1 MNKFKEKFLSSFT
14 TDWIKVSG
22 GILISLVAIFGAL
35 SNATTNDYFIYVSR
49 FFTWCLS
56 FLFGSF
62 LTYAIYFLIFLV
74 GMSLTFSSKR
84 FKLNINMTILG
95 VTFIILGA
103 LILIAN
109 SQTTEGNTY
118 LTFSNFEE
126 VFTKNIIDG
135 FPMVSTF
142 ENCGVIGMFLV
153 ALINSGMTYIGS
165 NVIGSLFLVAGIFFT
180 FSKISFKFTK
190 IIIDY
195 YHQTFAKKTIANDAS
210 FNLAKD
216 ISYDTTA
223 INTIKTNQ
231 ELKKNQLKANELEET
246 KPVSNPSTNN
256 LVSSKFSENSS
267 EIFQPKQIFDGNQAG
282 LRKATFSINPE
293 EEKVNVSSPISTEK
307 EEQIQ
312 APYTNQAQFNVDE
325 RMKTTSQNQND
336 DHKFGTRISD
346 MFTIPK
352 SKSNPTSFSNQNLDT
367 NHVNISNNENIKKVN
382 EVSTQSFNTSIKKPV
397 EEVIQNKAP
406 QVELNRN
413 ENANEDTNSA
423 LVKFNNIDNNYN
435 VHEEPM
441 QNSTNVSS
449 SNHFTREQLD
459 ALANKKPELV
469 NPEKE
474 YSNKY
479 EPKKSIKREF
489 KYPSVDLLEVR
500 DQTKGMDENI
510 QVADAR
516 KQKINE
522 IFADLGVGANII
534 SYTIGPSVTQY
545 DLQTDKNVSISGL
558 NKYIS
563 DVSIRLGGLD
573 TRFVP
578 IVQGKSTSGI
588 EIANAKSSLV
598 NFKDCV
604 EKLEK
609 EERSK
614 MTIPFGLDIGGKF
627 IAADLR
633 EFPHLLVCGTTGSG
647 KSIFIHS
654 IIMSLIMRNSPE
666 ELRLIMIDPKR
677 VEFGKYKDIP
687 HLLCPPVNDSNKAYI
702 ALNKLVDVMEARY
715 TLFEDTGVSNIKQYN
730 QEALENGKDKLPYI
744 ALICDEFA
752 DLMDT
757 NRKCSE
763 PIVRIGQKARAAGIH
778 MIIAT
783 QRPSTNVITGVIKS
797 NLPVRVALSCSSYI
811 DSTTILGESGA
822 EKLLGNGDML
832 VMCPL
837 LSKQGFTRVQGAFVD
852 NKEIKKVCDYL
863 RDQGEVQYDPLFLD
877 LEEKSK
883 VPVDSEEQT
892 QKMNKAFDD
901 KYEEVKKWVVNEEY
915 TSISKIQRTF
925 GFGFP
930 RAGKIF
936 TQLEEEGIV
945 AKESDPNNAKGR
957 KVLVHHIEVTSQS
970 ENPGSSEVTTMDY
983 SRREG
988 NNY

>member
-84 FKLNINMTILG
+84 FKININMTILG
-95 VTFIILGA
+95 VTFIILGT

-109 SQTTEGNTY
+109 SQTMEGNTY
-118 LTFSNFEE
+118 LTFNNFEE

-180 FSKISFKFTK
+180 FSKISIKFTK

-195 YHQTFAKKTIANDAS
+195 YRQTFAKKTIANDAS

-223 INTIKTNQ
+223 INAIKTNQ
-231 ELKKNQLKANELEET
+231 ELKKNQLKAKEVEES
-246 KPVSNPSTNN
+246 KPSNNTNTNN
-256 LVSSKFSENSS
+256 FVSSKFNENSN
-267 EIFQPKQIFDGNQAG
+267 EIFQPKQIFDGNQTG
-282 LRKATFSINPE
+282 LRKATFSINPDE
-293 EEKVNVSSPISTEK
+293 GKTNSSPLNTIK
-307 EEQIQ
+307 EENIQIQ
-312 APYTNQAQFNVDE
+312 ETNQAQFNADE
-325 RMKTTSQNQND
+325 RTKVASQNQNN

-352 SKSNPTSFSNQNLDT
+352 PKTNQTSFSGQNSESSR
-367 NHVNISNNENIKKVN
+367 VNNENITRTN
-382 EVSTQSFNTSIKKPV
+382 EVNAQSFNTTIKKPV
-397 EEVIQNKAP
+397 EEVVQNRTS
-406 QVELNRN
+406 QVEVNGN
-413 ENANEDTNSA
+413 DNVNARTDSA
-423 LVKFNNIDNNYN
+423 LAKFNNTNNSFDA
-435 VHEEPM
+435 HEDAPI
-441 QNSTNVSS
+441 QNPANTGPTN
-449 SNHFTREQLD
+449 HLTREQLD
-459 ALANKKPELV
+459 ALANKKPELI

-479 EPKKSIKREF
+479 EPKKLVKKEF
-489 KYPSVDLLEVR
+489 KYPTVDLLEVR

-687 HLLCPPVNDSNKAYI
+687 HLLCPPINDSNKAYI

-744 ALICDEFA
+744 VLICDEFA

-883 VPVDSEEQT
+883 VPVDSEEQS

-988 NNY
+988 NDY

>member
-1 MNKFKEKFLSSFT
+1 MAKIKEKILNSVT
-14 TDWIKVSG
+14 TDWIKAAS
-22 GILISLVAIFGAL
+22 GILISLLAIFGAL
-35 SNATTNDYFIYVSR
+35 SNANSNDYFIYVSR

-74 GMSLTFSSKR
+74 GMSITFSTRKI
-84 FKLNINMTILG
+84 KVTINLTILG
-95 VTFIILGA
+95 IVFLILGT

-109 SQTTEGNTY
+109 SQTSSGDTY
-118 LTFSNFEE
+118 LTFNNFEE
-126 VFTKNIIDG
+126 IFYANILEG
-135 FPMVSTF
+135 FPIVSTF
-142 ENCGVIGMFLV
+142 ENSGVIGMFLV
-153 ALINSGMTYIGS
+153 ALINSGMTNIGS
-165 NVIGSLFLVAGIFFT
+165 NVIGSLFLVAGIFFA
-180 FSKISFKFTK
+180 FGKVSIKFTK
-190 IIIDY
+190 VIIDY
-195 YHQTFAKKTIANDAS
+195 YRQTFGKKNIANDSS

-216 ISYDTTA
+216 VSYDTTA
-223 INTIKTNQ
+223 INAIKTNQ
-231 ELKKNQLKANELEET
+231 EIKKNLEAAKSVLKTNDVVEKHEKVSATKFNER
-246 KPVSNPSTNN
+246 VNN
-256 LVSSKFSENSS
+256 D
-267 EIFQPKQIFDGNQAG
+267 IFQPKQIFDGNQTG
-282 LRKATFSINPE
+282 LKKATFSIE
-293 EEKVNVSSPISTEK
+293 GEK
-307 EEQIQ
+307 ELSYENVKEETHEN
-312 APYTNQAQFNVDE
+312 ASMNSEAFNADF
-325 RMKTTSQNQND
+325 RNQNINSANTST
-336 DHKFGTRISD
+336 HQFGTRISD
-346 MFTIPK
+346 LFTIPK
-352 SKSNPTSFSNQNLDT
+352 PKADTVVKSEPSINESINHNEVKKETDSSK
-367 NHVNISNNENIKKVN
+367 VNISFNNNQALNRENIEPKDTSNIEYFN
-382 EVSTQSFNTSIKKPV
+382 EMT
-397 EEVIQNKAP
+397 
-406 QVELNRN
+406 LN
-413 ENANEDTNSA
+413 
-423 LVKFNNIDNNYN
+423 KFNNSNESFI
-435 VHEEPM
+435 EKKEPE
-441 QNSTNVSS
+441 NKFS
-449 SNHFTREQLD
+449 REKLD
-459 ALANKKPELV
+459 ELANKKPQFV
-469 NPEKE
+469 DVEKE
-474 YSNKY
+474 YSNKFELKKQAKKKFDY
-479 EPKKSIKREF
+479 PKS
-489 KYPSVDLLEVR
+489 DLLENR

-522 IFADLGVGANII
+522 IFADLGVGANIV

-558 NKYIS
+558 NKYINDIS
-563 DVSIRLGGLD
+563 VRLGGLD

-598 NFKDCV
+598 NFKDCL
-604 EKLEK
+604 EKLDE

-614 MTIPFGLDIGGKF
+614 LTIPFGLDISGKF
-627 IAADLR
+627 IAGDLR

-666 ELRLIMIDPKR
+666 EMKLIMVDPKR

-687 HLLCPPVNDSNKAYI
+687 HLLCPPINDSSKAFN

-730 QEALENGKDKLPYI
+730 QEALENGRDKLPYI
-744 ALICDEFA
+744 VLICDEFA

-783 QRPSTNVITGVIKS
+783 QRPSTNVITGVIKA

-837 LSKQGFTRVQGAFVD
+837 FTKQGFTRVQGAFVD
-852 NKEIKKVCDYL
+852 NKEIKKVCDFL
-863 RDQGEVQYDPLFLD
+863 REHGDTEYDPLFLD

-883 VPVDSEEQT
+883 VPIDLDEQG

-901 KYEEVKKWVVNEEY
+901 KYEEVKRWVVNEEY

-936 TQLEEEGIV
+936 TQLEEDGIV

-957 KVLVHHIEVTSQS
+957 KVLVHHIETVTQS

-983 SRREG
+983 SKREG
-988 NNY
+988 NYY

>member
-1 MNKFKEKFLSSFT
+1 MAKIKEKILNSVTS
-14 TDWIKVSG
+14 DWLKATC
-22 GILISLVAIFGAL
+22 GILISLIAVFGAL
-35 SNATTNDYFIYVSR
+35 SNANSNDYFIYVSR
-49 FFTWCLS
+49 FLTWCLS

-62 LTYAIYFLIFLV
+62 LTYAIYFLIFLG
-74 GMSLTFSSKR
+74 GMSLTFSTKR
-84 FKLNINMTILG
+84 IKVTINMTILG
-95 VTFIILGA
+95 IFFLILGT

-109 SQTTEGNTY
+109 SQTTDGSTY

-126 VFTKNIIDG
+126 VFYANILDG
-135 FPMVSTF
+135 FPIVSTF
-142 ENCGVIGMFLV
+142 ENSGVIGMFLV
-153 ALINSGMTYIGS
+153 ALINSGMTNIGS
-165 NVIGSLFLVAGIFFT
+165 NVIGSLFLVAGVFFT
-180 FSKISFKFTK
+180 FAKVAIKFTK
-190 IIIDY
+190 VIIDY
-195 YHQTFAKKTIANDAS
+195 YMQTFAKKTIANDAS

-223 INTIKTNQ
+223 INAIKTNQ
-231 ELKKNQLKANELEET
+231 EMKRNEAAKNEEIENKKAVNEEKLSTT
-246 KPVSNPSTNN
+246 KFNEHTNN
-256 LVSSKFSENSS
+256 D
-267 EIFQPKQIFDGNQAG
+267 IFQPKQIFDGNQAG
-282 LRKATFSINPE
+282 LKKATFSIEP
-293 EEKVNVSSPISTEK
+293 EK
-307 EEQIQ
+307 EE
-312 APYTNQAQFNVDE
+312 PREVKVEETHETENTNNEIFNADL
-325 RMKTTSQNQND
+325 RNQNNNYGAGSST
-336 DHKFGTRISD
+336 HQFGTRISD
-346 MFTIPK
+346 LFTIPK
-352 SKSNPTSFSNQNLDT
+352 PK
-367 NHVNISNNENIKKVN
+367 NEPI
-382 EVSTQSFNTSIKKPV
+382 
-397 EEVIQNKAP
+397 
-406 QVELNRN
+406 
-413 ENANEDTNSA
+413 
-423 LVKFNNIDNNYN
+423 VKNNNIETNEHTEVQNNYN
-435 VHEEPM
+435 NQITRPENAPRQTKIDTLTNENEVTYESHSENDSQYVNQM
-441 QNSTNVSS
+441 SSTNVTQPKFEESS
-449 SNHFTREQLD
+449 ASENKFSREELNE
-459 ALANKKPELV
+459 LANKKPQFV
-469 NPEKE
+469 DIEKE
-474 YSNKY
+474 YTNKF
-479 EPKKSIKREF
+479 ELKKQVKKKF
-489 KYPSVDLLEVR
+489 DYPNSTLLETR

-522 IFADLGVGANII
+522 IFADLGVGANIV

-558 NKYIS
+558 NKYINDIS
-563 DVSIRLGGLD
+563 VRLGGLD

-598 NFKDCV
+598 NFKDCL
-604 EKLEK
+604 EKLDNED
-609 EERSK
+609 RSK
-614 MTIPFGLDIGGKF
+614 LTIPFGLDISGKF
-627 IAADLR
+627 IAGDLR

-666 ELRLIMIDPKR
+666 ELKLIMVDPKR

-687 HLLCPPVNDSNKAYI
+687 HLLCPPINDSNKAFI

-730 QEALENGKDKLPYI
+730 QEALENGRDKLPYI
-744 ALICDEFA
+744 VLICDEFA

-783 QRPSTNVITGVIKS
+783 QRPSTNVITGVIKA

-837 LSKQGFTRVQGAFVD
+837 FTKQGFTRVQGAFVD
-852 NKEIKKVCDYL
+852 NKEIKKVCDFL
-863 RDQGEVQYDPLFLD
+863 RENGETEYDPLFLD

-883 VPVDSEEQT
+883 VPIDLDDQS

-901 KYEEVKKWVVNEEY
+901 KYEEVKRWVVNEEY

-936 TQLEEEGIV
+936 TQLEEDGIV

-957 KVLVHHIEVTSQS
+957 KVLVHHIETVTQS

-983 SRREG
+983 SKREG
-988 NNY
+988 NYY